1 MDGNLDISI
10 DKLPIKRLEVIEENG
25 VERFPSDVGHEEK
38 QVDLIRRIDFAWAV
52 EREEPSRKKQKK
64 TASSST
70 SKETQSSGNQ
80 PWQWQSLVE
89 NLQLAH
95 QELSVI
101 IDLINT
107 VEANDAVTVA
117 SMTRPKQLPNE
128 LLSDLAVSTA
138 TKLQC
143 FRHLGKYFKQSAKA
157 LEQQVA
163 REARFYGALIRLQ
176 QNWKVKRHR
185 AVATASG
192 NEGFYIDLFDNSLND
207 PAAAFRPSSVSTV
220 RVEHD
225 SSGMLAVN
233 LPPNSCRTLQFE
245 FLGAHSVYNARRSSK
260 MKVQS
265 FRVNSYEETKKEH
278 LNDDK
283 CVRETHGLL
292 REVHQAI
299 FNEQVFELINR
310 EVFNPS
316 IGVNVTGIQEN
327 YLRLSIGQG
336 ASVSISLVPSGQDDQ
351 AVSIAGTNNLETAN
365 IPMESFEEGRH
376 NFKKSA
382 FANQIS
388 FGIYLQQLFHEH
400 VFVKAKSRAASSSRN
415 QVPGQPV
422 KDSFNLLGHF
432 CLSLAH
438 RIFSNRVLTELEN
451 LVHGIPYVH
460 LMSHPTW
467 HSRTSSWTLSIK
479 IPQLISLAG
488 NQAQVSAL
496 NHIKSLKSQFW
507 IKVLVNDDCITVE
520 GEGAPNVVGLFKGK
534 SETISPMNRYK
545 CDLADLP
552 LILLQQVASQIIR
565 WLYDEA
571 LTVGIKAN
579 RDFLSLSFELDQG
592 ELLSLVSHIDPE
604 DAQGCISWWLVMED
618 GFTEEHKLRMDISN
632 GESETRKF
640 LGYLSL
646 DVLYSTV
653 FDLVGLCGGGGIH

>member
-38 QVDLIRRIDFAWAV
+38 RVDLIRRIDFAWAV
-52 EREEPSRKKQKK
+52 EREEPSSKKQKK
-64 TASSST
+64 TTT
-70 SKETQSSGNQ
+70 SKETHSSGNQ

-107 VEANDAVTVA
+107 LEANNDVTVA

-143 FRHLGKYFKQSAKA
+143 FRHLGRYFKQSAKA

-185 AVATASG
+185 AVAAASG

-225 SSGMLAVN
+225 SAGMLAVN

-245 FLGAHSVYNARRSSK
+245 FLGAHSSYNARRSSRT
-260 MKVQS
+260 KVQTFS
-265 FRVNSYEETKKEH
+265 ADGYEETKKEH

-283 CVRETHGLL
+283 CVRETHALL
-292 REVHQAI
+292 REVHLAI
-299 FNEQVFELINR
+299 FNEQVFELVNR

-336 ASVSISLVPSGQDDQ
+336 ASVSVSLVPSGQDDQ
-351 AVSIAGTNNLETAN
+351 TVSITGTNNLETA
-365 IPMESFEEGRH
+365 IISMESFEEGRR

-388 FGIYLQQLFHEH
+388 FEIYLQQLFHEH
-400 VFVKAKSRAASSSRN
+400 VFVKAKRRAASSSRS
-415 QVPGQPV
+415 QVPGQPA

-438 RIFSNRVLTELEN
+438 RIFSIRVLTELEN
-451 LVHGIPYVH
+451 LV
-460 LMSHPTW
+460 
-467 HSRTSSWTLSIK
+467 
-479 IPQLISLAG
+479 
-488 NQAQVSAL
+488 
-496 NHIKSLKSQFW
+496 
-507 IKVLVNDDCITVE
+507 
-520 GEGAPNVVGLFKGK
+520 
-534 SETISPMNRYK
+534 
-545 CDLADLP
+545 
-552 LILLQQVASQIIR
+552 ASQVIS
-565 WLYDEA
+565 WLHGEA

-604 DAQGCISWWLVMED
+604 DAEGCISWWLVMED
-618 GFTEEHKLRMDISN
+618 GFTEEHKLRMDISSS
-632 GESETRKF
+632 ESETRKF
-640 LGYLSL
+640 LGHLSL

-653 FDLVGLCGGGGIH
+653 FDLVGLCGGGGMH